1 MGMFLNSI
9 VPHEEYKAIVRT
21 RFFVDKSFLIDEIIS
36 TVMMDGQ
43 RYFCITR
50 PRRFG
55 KSVMANMVGAFLAGQ
70 KMRKRFLMSLSL
82 QKAVIIG
89 NICTIMM

>member
-9 VPHEEYKAIVRT
+9 VPHEEYKKIVRT

-43 RYFCITR
+43 RHFCITR

-55 KSVMANMVGAFLAGQ
+55 KSVMANMVGAFFGRTEDEKEIFDELIYNSA
-70 KMRKRFLMSLSL
+70 
-82 QKAVIIG
+82 
-89 NICTIMM
+89 